1 MKVQIASV
9 DVARNYVCRALLSG
23 MAKCASRHLIKG
35 PAAAEVAQ
43 AAVGPGRPG
52 AAGAAG
58 AEPPPDADSVT
69 RVADYLKTKVK
80 AGKPPNDYFQLA
92 LECL

>member
-9 DVARNYVCRALLSG
+9 DVAGNICQALLSG
-23 MAKCASRHLIKG
+23 MAKCAGRHLPKG
-35 PAAAEVAQ
+35 PAAAEVAL

-52 AAGAAG
+52 AAGA
-58 AEPPPDADSVT
+58 EPPPDAASVT
-69 RVADYLKTKVK
+69 RVAEYLKTKVK
-80 AGKPPNDYFQLA
+80 AGPRPNCSFELA